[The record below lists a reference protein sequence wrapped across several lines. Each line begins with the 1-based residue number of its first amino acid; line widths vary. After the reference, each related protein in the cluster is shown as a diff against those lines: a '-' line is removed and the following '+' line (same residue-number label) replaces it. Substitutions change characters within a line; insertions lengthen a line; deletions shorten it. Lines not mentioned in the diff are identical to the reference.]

1 MKKYFLIFTISLIFV
16 SCKTTKRV
24 NCDAYTKNVK
34 KTDVKYGGNK
44 QDLPYFNYYCS
55 NITISSVSILYSSSN
70 ISLRS

>member
-1 MKKYFLIFTISLIFV
+1 MKKYFLMFTISFIFV

-44 QDLPYFNYYCS
+44 QDIKSDVFVY
-55 NITISSVSILYSSSN
+55 
-70 ISLRS
+70 